1 MSIAGC
7 ERYRDHAA
15 WQHADEGTRQR
26 WQAQSTQ
33 LQTLRRSPDPLR
45 MPGKCSL
52 CGRHTDFVW
61 ADGATALNGCFR
73 ESLCCRLCYA
83 NSRQRAAAAVLFDQ
97 LDAASARIYLTEQAS
112 PFCLQLRRRVPGT
125 VGSEFIS
132 SWRQRLRLSAWLL
145 RHGQAPG
152 LRHQDITRLSFR
164 DGDFDAVL
172 SMEVLEHVPDYPA
185 ALREL
190 GRVLKP
196 GAALVLTVPFY
207 ANSAETTTL
216 ARIDASGRIEHLQP
230 PEYHGDPLGGG
241 VLCYHHFGWD
251 LLDAIR
257 AAGFSEAEA
266 WRLCDPAQGW
276 PEPQWVLRARR

>member
-7 ERYRDHAA
+7 ERFRDHAA
-15 WQHADEGTRQR
+15 WQHADEHSCQR
-26 WQAQSTQ
+26 WQAQAAQ
-33 LQTLRRSPDPLR
+33 LQALRCSSDPLR
-45 MPGKCSL
+45 MSGECSL
-52 CGRHTDFVW
+52 CGRPTEFVW
-61 ADGATALNGCFR
+61 ADGVAAQSACFR
-73 ESLCCRLCYA
+73 ESLRCRHCRA

-112 PFCLQLRRRVPGT
+112 PFYLQLRRRAPGT

-145 RHGQAPG
+145 RHGHEPW
-152 LRHQDITRLSFR
+152 LRHEDVTRLSFR
-164 DGDFDAVL
+164 DGDFDAIL
-172 SMEVLEHVPDYPA
+172 SMEVLEHVPDYQM

-190 GRVLKP
+190 ARVLKP

-216 ARIDASGRIEHLQP
+216 ARIDASGHIEHLQP

-251 LLDAIR
+251 LLEAIR
-257 AAGFSEAEA
+257 AAGFGEAEA

-276 PEPQWVLRARR
+276 PEPQWLLCARR